1 MDESGDVARRSAPK
15 GADDVSVSGNL
26 ARIAGICGGLPR
38 ALQAKSTVEPP
49 KSTVEPPCYQSL

>member
-49 KSTVEPPCYQSL
+49 CYQSL